1 MEINS
6 AGCKTICVPAPSEA
20 DYEKLIKNPNSFRAF
35 LDPIIEKSPELFPE
49 GISRG
54 YWLHSIVHSKK
65 LNLTTRRI
73 QLVINNDVYQ
83 IRPDS
88 VLPYMVGLTDD
99 VEKALYLRRFGI
111 PLEAL
116 AYVFGR
122 NPSYW
127 YRLYQAIGRFSIVG
141 TTIKA
146 PEAIPLNL
154 TSDEKHSKRK
164 GNKIFIPTTVS
175 CGCFLGVDIVPTAKT
190 TDLVKGYGTF
200 RQEAQNLK
208 PDYQPETVNTDGW
221 DQTQLSWQ
229 QLFPGVAIILCF
241 LHSILDIQKRCRKD
255 KVLWKKVTGRL
266 WHIYKAPSKRHFGQR
281 LRRVREWAKQNIK
294 TSKTIFNRLIKL
306 KDKSKQFQVAYDHPE
321 GARTSNMVDRLM
333 NYQDRLLFNMQ
344 RFHGSEEAARR
355 YLRAMALIWNFHP
368 YGRRTITSSP
378 DRHTPFKDLNGFEYH
393 DNWLRNLLIAG
404 SMNGYR
410 Q

>member
-49 GISRG
+49 
-54 YWLHSIVHSKK
+54 
-65 LNLTTRRI
+65 
-73 QLVINNDVYQ
+73 INNDVYQ

-221 DQTQLSWQ
+221 DQTQLAWQ

-294 TSKTIFNRLIKL
+294 TSKTIFNRLI
-306 KDKSKQFQVAYDHPE
+306 S
-321 GARTSNMVDRLM
+321 LM